1 MGMFSQNRTMLGDD
15 FEVIANESYQG
26 AAGAYRAMT
35 EGFQNSYAVFESC
48 IGLDFMEAAVV
59 NESADASEFEV
70 VQEGFAGDFFSKIKE
85 FLVKLIEKIKGIV
98 KSFIAK
104 VTGTFCKDGKALVN
118 KYKGDVLKKDLSKM
132 KYKWMKEKSVPVL
145 SHKNLSDIYT
155 SCMKNTSDL
164 KARFDSFDK
173 HGNDGQVKTMDDANS
188 KYKDELNDNSAMEKD
203 LGTIIG
209 NGTCEL
215 SEFAKEFHDKMFDDE
230 EECEGFGSDGASL
243 TEIMSDLIDGKKSIS
258 KLEKEQKNQEK
269 ETKQLIKDV
278 ENARKAFNNLV
289 PDKGASDKKKGY
301 MSAVNARL
309 NLAMTAANQ
318 ISTVQTKYFACLID
332 ESKKYLARCK
342 KVFVQAAAY
351 RPKSTNEDAILV
363 DALGE
368 AAEYEVCELFDA
380 IA

>member
-1 MGMFSQNRTMLGDD
+1 
-15 FEVIANESYQG
+15 
-26 AAGAYRAMT
+26 
-35 EGFQNSYAVFESC
+35 
-48 IGLDFMEAAVV
+48 
-59 NESADASEFEV
+59 
-70 VQEGFAGDFFSKIKE
+70 
-85 FLVKLIEKIKGIV
+85 
-98 KSFIAK
+98 
-104 VTGTFCKDGKALVN
+104 
-118 KYKGDVLKKDLSKM
+118 M
-132 KYKWMKEKSVPVL
+132 KYKWMKKKSVPSL
-145 SHKNLSDIYT
+145 SNTNLSGIYT
-155 SCMKNTSDL
+155 TCMKNTSDL
-164 KARFDSFDK
+164 KARFDNFDK
-173 HGNDGQVKTMDDANS
+173 DGNDSQVKTMDDANS
-188 KYKDELNDNSAMEKD
+188 KYKDELNDNTAMEKD

-243 TEIMSDLIDGKKSIS
+243 TDIMSDLTDGKKAIS
-258 KLEKEQKNQEK
+258 DLEKEQKKQEK

-278 ENARKAFNNLV
+278 ENAQKAFRNLV
-289 PDKGASDKKKGY
+289 PEKGASDKKKGF

-332 ESKKYLARCK
+332 ENKKYLARCK

-363 DALGE
+363 NALGE